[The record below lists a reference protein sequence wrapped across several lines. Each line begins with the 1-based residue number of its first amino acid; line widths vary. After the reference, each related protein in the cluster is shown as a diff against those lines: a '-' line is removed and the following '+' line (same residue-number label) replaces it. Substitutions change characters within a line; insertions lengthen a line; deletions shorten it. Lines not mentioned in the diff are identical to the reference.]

1 MCIRDRRNVEGEA
14 QKQSDRNERSKRAE
28 HVDLFVLMF
37 FFGLGGVFKTAL
49 LEVAVGDADARHQ
62 DDEAAADH
70 EGHVGVPAHELH
82 HLHAG
87 ELGDERVVGDARI
100 EVADVYKRQFLRR
113 LGMPFRRIVGESL
126 RKRSS
131 VGGMILRSP
140 AFLR

>member
-1 MCIRDRRNVEGEA
+1 MVFCGSARVHHADEHGGRNGDLDGRNVEGEA

-49 LEVAVGDADARHQ
+49 LEVAVGDADTRHQ

-87 ELGDERVVGDARI
+87 ELAMNGLWETPGL
-100 EVADVYKRQFLRR
+100 K
-113 LGMPFRRIVGESL
+113 
-126 RKRSS
+126 
-131 VGGMILRSP
+131 
-140 AFLR
+140 